1 MEVESSN
8 QQVIEIPDSSVRDP
22 EVPVKVAPIP
32 QPVPV
37 AEEKLIKTGH
47 QAPRQ
52 AVTSRSRSREKDSRG
67 RSLEDDSY

>member
-8 QQVIEIPDSSVRDP
+8 QQVIEIPDSPVRVP

-37 AEEKLIKTGH
+37 AEEKLVKTGH

-52 AVTSRSRSREKDSRG
+52 EDSSRSRSREKDGRG